1 MSLAIAGMTGPTWAH
16 VDDGLHVV
24 SRAGEY
30 LGCVDRS
37 GDGAYLAFDGRA
49 TPVGRYDT
57 LREAQRAVLSVPDPG
72 AGRRERHLQR
82 VSQRVAVVTGSIAG
96 GLALLAVAA
105 APYL

>member
-1 MSLAIAGMTGPTWAH
+1 MSIALPGVASPTWAH
-16 VDDGLHVV
+16 VDVGLHVV

-37 GDGAYLAFDGRA
+37 NDGAYLAFDGRS

-57 LREAQRAVLSVPDPG
+57 LHEAKNAVLSVPDVEVE
-72 AGRRERHLQR
+72 RRARHLQR
-82 VSQRVAVVTGSIAG
+82 VSQRVAAVTGVIAG
-96 GLALLAVAA
+96 GLALSAAAV